1 MKLFSNEIFKDV
13 KVSWDGY
20 EEKENPP
27 EVVVPVQ
34 TEPTLLGFGKPLPSA
49 ALATE
54 EKTEEKLRQA
64 PCDGMASFLIVY
76 VSQFT

>member
-1 MKLFSNEIFKDV
+1 V

-20 EEKENPP
+20 EEKENPA
-27 EVVVPVQ
+27 EVAVPVQ
-34 TEPTLLGFGKPLPSA
+34 TEPTLLGFGKPLLSA
-49 ALATE
+49 APATE
-54 EKTEEKLRQA
+54 EKTEKKLRQA

>member
-1 MKLFSNEIFKDV
+1 MKLFSNEIFIDV

-34 TEPTLLGFGKPLPSA
+34 TEPTLLGFGKPLAIYRRSHPFSMES
-49 ALATE
+49 TW
-54 EKTEEKLRQA
+54 
-64 PCDGMASFLIVY
+64 
-76 VSQFT
+76 